1 MILAK
6 VQEASSYVKQ
16 FIKSNPKVGIVLGS
30 GLGDY
35 ADQIEDK
42 VIIPYTDIPHF
53 HGTTVVGHE
62 GRLVLGKVKNV
73 SVAVFQGRFH
83 VYEGHDLS
91 DVVLPVRVLSQI
103 GPEYVILT
111 NAAGGINA
119 DYYPGDLVCI
129 KDHINLTGRNPLI
142 GKNIDELGP
151 RFPDMT
157 TTYDPAIQEVIIQ
170 SANELG
176 IKLPTGIYAAM
187 LGPAYETPAE
197 INMLRIIGADLVG
210 MSTAP
215 EAIAAHHAGLKVAG
229 ISCITNL
236 AAGIGHAKLNH
247 DEVKEVAELAKVKF
261 SDLLTL
267 TVEKIGKLG

>member
-1 MILAK
+1 MIFEK
-6 VQEASSYVKQ
+6 VQEAANYVNKL
-16 FIKSNPKVGIVLGS
+16 IKNSPKIGIVLGS

-35 ADQIEDK
+35 VDQIENK
-42 VIIPYTDIPHF
+42 TVIPYTEIPHF
-53 HGTTVVGHE
+53 HKTTVQGHE
-62 GRLVLGKVKNV
+62 GRLVIGQVRGV
-73 SVAVFQGRFH
+73 EVAVFQGRFH

-103 GPEYVILT
+103 GAQYVLLT
-111 NAAGGINA
+111 NAAGGINS
-119 DYYPGDLVCI
+119 DYLPGDLVCI
-129 KDHINLTGRNPLI
+129 KDHINLTGKNPLI

-157 TTYDPAIQEVIIQ
+157 TTYDPTVQEILTQ
-170 SANELG
+170 SSTELG
-176 IKLPTGIYAAM
+176 IKMPTGVYASM

-197 INMLRIIGADLVG
+197 INMLRIIGADMVG
-210 MSTAP
+210 MSTVP
-215 EAIAAHHAGLKVAG
+215 EAIAANHAGLKVAG

-247 DEVKEVAELAKVKF
+247 EEVKEVAELAKVKF

-267 TVEKIGKLG
+267 TVEKIGMLG